1 MSKRPDVQAAGALVW
16 RLSASRRL
24 EVLLVHRPRYDD
36 WAWPK
41 GKVEP
46 GETVV
51 ECAVREVAE
60 ETGVH
65 VALGQPLPGVRHK
78 LQDGR
83 RKHTHYWAAQALPDG
98 APPTGG
104 RIVEP
109 ADETEVDEVRW
120 VEAGEAWRMLTYERD
135 REPLGHFLDQWHD
148 ERLRTWTMILLR
160 HARAR
165 KRSAWN
171 GEEQTRPLTP
181 RGEQQAHALVPVLAG
196 YGVEEVIT
204 SPWERCAATVRP
216 FLEATGVGAVLAP
229 ELTEAAHERAR
240 KPVRRLVR
248 HELTTRDVPAVI
260 CTHRPVLPTVM
271 AAVAERTPHRI
282 MKQVPE
288 SDPWLK
294 TAEILVVH
302 VAQRPGRGATVTA
315 LEKHRAPAL
324 RPAEA
329 AVAEL

>member
-1 MSKRPDVQAAGALVW
+1 MNSSSSSTARWRTRRRPGTSGPTAGAASPTARTDDGWRTCRRCSCPRHVDASRPRGESRVSKRPDVQAAGALVW

-65 VALGQPLPGVRHK
+65 VALGQPLPGGRHK

-135 REPLGHFLDQWHD
+135 REPLGHFLDQW
-148 ERLRTWTMILLR
+148 
-160 HARAR
+160 
-165 KRSAWN
+165 
-171 GEEQTRPLTP
+171 
-181 RGEQQAHALVPVLAG
+181 
-196 YGVEEVIT
+196 
-204 SPWERCAATVRP
+204 
-216 FLEATGVGAVLAP
+216 
-229 ELTEAAHERAR
+229 
-240 KPVRRLVR
+240 
-248 HELTTRDVPAVI
+248 
-260 CTHRPVLPTVM
+260 
-271 AAVAERTPHRI
+271 
-282 MKQVPE
+282 
-288 SDPWLK
+288 
-294 TAEILVVH
+294 
-302 VAQRPGRGATVTA
+302 
-315 LEKHRAPAL
+315 
-324 RPAEA
+324 
-329 AVAEL
+329 